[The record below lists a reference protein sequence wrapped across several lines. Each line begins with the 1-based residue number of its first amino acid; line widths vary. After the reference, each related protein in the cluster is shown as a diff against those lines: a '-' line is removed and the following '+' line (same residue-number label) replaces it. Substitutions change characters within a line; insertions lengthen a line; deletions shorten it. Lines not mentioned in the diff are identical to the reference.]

1 MLGIKS
7 WTNSEPRA
15 LGPGLQKRE
24 NSPSR
29 PQDRTIHINRPIST
43 KLKDLGFRDSKN
55 QAKYSVFSIF
65 AQFSVIGLFLF
76 VGLGLPQASVYAAN
90 GSYSSGSKAGKSV
103 AIFVRSESQNSQTI
117 SLLEAATNVD
127 PKKAMGGGDITMDD
141 KAFSAEVGMSGT
153 IADIQ
158 SSDHQGK
165 VSIYVVRSGDTISQV
180 AKMFGVSVETILWS
194 NDLTRGAS
202 LREGQHLVILP
213 IDGVQHTV
221 KKGDTLRGIA
231 NKYKGDLEEII
242 EYNGMTV
249 DQKLSIGDIVIIPGG
264 KEVLTPTGVTTTS
277 RSRTIASYP
286 SHVGY
291 YAHPI
296 PTGHKTQGIHGY
308 NGVDYGAPT
317 GAPVYAAAGGTVIV
331 SRFKA
336 GSCGRTC
343 FGGYGNYIVIE
354 HPNGTQTLYGHLNA
368 VYTSVGGRVEKGQ
381 WIGEVGNTGKS
392 TGAHLHFE
400 VRGAK
405 NPF

>member
-1 MLGIKS
+1 M
-7 WTNSEPRA
+7 A
-15 LGPGLQKRE
+15 VV
-24 NSPSR
+24 
-29 PQDRTIHINRPIST
+29 
-43 KLKDLGFRDSKN
+43 GF
-55 QAKYSVFSIF
+55 
-65 AQFSVIGLFLF
+65 
-76 VGLGLPQASVYAAN
+76 GLGTPLASVHARAF
-90 GSYSSGSKAGKSV
+90 SYLSNKTDKSV
-103 AIFVRSESQNSQTI
+103 VLAVRSEAQNSQTI
-117 SLLEAATNVD
+117 SFLEAATNVD
-127 PKKAMGGGDITMDD
+127 PKKAMGGGDITIVGDS
-141 KAFSAEVGMSGT
+141 AFISDAGPSGT
-153 IADIQ
+153 IADIE

-165 VSIYVVRSGDTISQV
+165 VSLYVVRSGDTISQV
-180 AKMFGVSVETILWS
+180 AKMFGVTVETILWA

-221 KKGDTLRGIA
+221 QRGDTLRGIA
-231 NKYKGDLEEII
+231 NKYKGSLEEIL
-242 EYNGMTV
+242 EFNDMTA
-249 DQKLSIGDIVIIPGG
+249 DQKLSIGDIVIIPDG
-264 KEVLTPTGVTTTS
+264 KEVLTPAGTTVTS
-277 RSRTIASYP
+277 RSKTIASYP
-286 SHVGY
+286 SYVGY
-291 YAHPI
+291 YAHPV

-317 GAPVYAAAGGTVIV
+317 GAPVYAAAEGTVIV
-331 SRFKA
+331 SRFKS

-354 HPNGTQTLYGHLNA
+354 HPNGTQTLYGHLSS